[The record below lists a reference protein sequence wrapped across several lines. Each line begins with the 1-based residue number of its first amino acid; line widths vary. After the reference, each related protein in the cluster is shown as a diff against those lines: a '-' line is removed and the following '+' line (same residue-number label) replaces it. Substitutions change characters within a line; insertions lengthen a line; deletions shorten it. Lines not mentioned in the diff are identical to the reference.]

1 MNADDVFRFG
11 HLTVMGCVEQLPEGG
26 WEAPGV
32 CGVWSA
38 RDVLAHLASYELLA
52 GDIFATI
59 LGEEP
64 GPTLDLLLSRGDA
77 FNEEQVAQRRGL
89 TPEATVTEYVAANE
103 RASAL
108 LARIPVER
116 RRQNG
121 VLPWYGAEYDL
132 DDVIAYMSY
141 GHKREHSAQIAEFCA
156 RLASAAGGRD
166 ASLRTG

>member
-1 MNADDVFRFG
+1 
-11 HLTVMGCVEQLPEGG
+11 
-26 WEAPGV
+26 
-32 CGVWSA
+32 
-38 RDVLAHLASYELLA
+38 
-52 GDIFATI
+52 
-59 LGEEP
+59 
-64 GPTLDLLLSRGDA
+64 
-77 FNEEQVAQRRGL
+77 VAQRRGL

-108 LARIPVER
+108 LARIPVEW